1 MRFFPKKK
9 GFTLIEVMIVLA
21 ILALL
26 LSVAIPS
33 YLRARRVA
41 FARTCSNN
49 LRIIEA
55 AKQVWGVENG
65 KKPTD
70 VPTESDLVGPNL
82 YLKVMPVCPAGGVY
96 SINSIGEYPT
106 CSIPDHTYGQ

>member
-1 MRFFPKKK
+1 
-9 GFTLIEVMIVLA
+9 MIVLA

-33 YLRARRVA
+33 YLRTRKVA

-82 YLKVMPVCPAGGVY
+82 YLKQMPVCPAGGVY

-106 CSIPDHTYGQ
+106 CSIPDHTYGN